1 MNINAQ
7 TLDRSIVPQA
17 GPAPKI
23 QIGSYE
29 SFSLPNGLK
38 VFVVENRK
46 IPIVSLQLS
55 IDADPLLEGDKIGAM
70 SMMGQLIKR
79 GTTQRSK
86 QKIDEE
92 IDFLGASLS
101 TTSTGIFAR
110 SMTKHL
116 PNLLDIMS
124 DVLLDPIFP
133 ETELEKIRKQKLSE
147 LAAQQD
153 DATAIARNVG
163 RVLRY
168 GKEHPY
174 GEVVS
179 EETINNI
186 EASECKTL
194 YETFFRPN
202 ISYLVIVGDISVDEA
217 KPLVEQYF
225 GSWEKGK
232 IPSMKYDMPEIPD
245 SNKVTFVDKMDA
257 PHSFVMV
264 TYPIHLEVGSEDAI
278 KASVLNEILGGGSFS
293 ARLMQNLREDKGF
306 TYGAYSRLKKDELVG
321 FFSAGASV
329 RNEVTDSALVELLK
343 EMRLIVREP
352 VTIEELQLTKNVM
365 TGDFARSLENPQTIT
380 NFALNTARYKLPKDY
395 YANYLKSLEAVTV
408 EDVQAMAAKYIKPDN
423 AHILVVGN
431 KKEVASKLKFYGADA
446 LIHYVDYLGNPILP
460 SVSPIPPNTTSKTVL
475 AKYINATGGEKKWR
489 KTKRV
494 ASKFLAET
502 GGLNMIIEKYQ
513 EIDEKACTKM
523 IFNEQVMQHK
533 VINGTKGFELSPE
546 GKNEITEADIQDEY
560 VSLAILPELK
570 YDEMGYKTQ
579 LLNIEKVDGQ
589 DAYVIEITSPTG
601 LKYTDYFAV
610 ESGLKLR
617 SVKREETSRGP
628 MIVVSNYADYKEI
641 KGVKFPHSLTVQ
653 AGPQKIIAKAES
665 IIVNK
670 KIDKE
675 IFNVD

>member
-7 TLDRSIVPQA
+7 TLDRSIAPQA

-23 QIGSYE
+23 KLGSYE

-79 GTTQRSK
+79 GTTKRSK

-92 IDFLGASLS
+92 VDFLGASLS

-110 SMTKHL
+110 SLTKHL
-116 PNLLDIMS
+116 PSLLDIMS
-124 DVLLDPIFP
+124 DVLLDPVFP
-133 ETELEKIRKQKLSE
+133 KEELEKIRKQTLSE

-179 EETINNI
+179 EATINNI
-186 EASECKTL
+186 EASECKKL
-194 YETFFRPN
+194 FETFFRPN
-202 ISYLVIVGDISVDEA
+202 IAYLVIVGDISVDEA

-232 IPSMKYDMPEIPD
+232 IPSMEYDTPLMPEA
-245 SNKVTFVDKMDA
+245 NRVTFVDKMEA
-257 PHSFVMV
+257 PQSFVMV
-264 TYPIHLEVGSEDAI
+264 TYPINLEVGGEDAI

-293 ARLMQNLREDKGF
+293 ARLMQNLREDKAF
-306 TYGAYSRLKKDELVG
+306 TYGAYSRLKKDDLVG

-343 EMRLIVREP
+343 EMRKIVREP
-352 VTIEELQLTKNVM
+352 VTEDELQLTKNVM
-365 TGDFARSLENPQTIT
+365 TGDFARSLENPQTIA
-380 NFALNTARYKLPKDY
+380 NFALNTARYKLPKNY
-395 YANYLKSLEAVTV
+395 YANYLKSLEAVTI
-408 EDVQAMAAKYIKPDN
+408 EDVQAMAEKYIKPEN

-431 KKEVASKLKFYGADA
+431 KKEVASKLKFYSADA
-446 LIHYVDYLGNPILP
+446 LVHYVDYLGSPILP
-460 SVSPIPPNTTSKTVL
+460 SVSPLPPNVTSKTVL
-475 AKYINATGGEKKWR
+475 SKYIKATGGEKRWK

-494 ASKFLAET
+494 AAKFLAET
-502 GGLNMIIEKYQ
+502 SGLNMIIEKYQ
-513 EIDEKACTKM
+513 EIDDKACTKM
-523 IFNEQVMQHK
+523 IYNEQVMQHK
-533 VINGTKGFELSPE
+533 VINGTKGFEVSPE
-546 GKNEITEADIQDEY
+546 GKKEITEADMSDEY
-560 VSLAILPELK
+560 VALAILPELK

-579 LLNIEKVDGQ
+579 LLNIEQVNGQ
-589 DAYVIEITSPTG
+589 DAFVVEIVSPTG

-628 MIVVSNYADYKEI
+628 TIIVSNYADYKEI
-641 KGVKFPHSLTVQ
+641 KGVKFPHSLIVQ
-653 AGPQKIIAKAES
+653 AGPQKITAKAES

-675 IFNVD
+675 IFKVD